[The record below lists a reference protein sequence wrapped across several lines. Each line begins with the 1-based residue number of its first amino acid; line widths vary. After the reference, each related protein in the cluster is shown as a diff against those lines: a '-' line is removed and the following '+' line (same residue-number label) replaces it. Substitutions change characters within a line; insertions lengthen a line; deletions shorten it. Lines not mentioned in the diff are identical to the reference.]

1 MLKLLLSL
9 VAAASVLHAETAPDF
24 DWVMHA
30 GGPKH
35 DKTRCIC
42 TDSKGDV
49 FICGEFSGASQ
60 WDGQSITSV
69 GDLDFFVAKLSPA
82 GKVLWVRTGGGS
94 KTDRGY
100 GVACDV
106 AGNCYVTGHFQSD
119 DCKFDGQPL
128 SLIGG
133 YDIFVGKYDGD
144 GKLQWIKSA
153 GGEGYDYGHG
163 IMVSAAGDVFVTGA
177 VVGDAT
183 FEGGKTPGEKISH
196 VFCASYSTAGAL
208 NWVKIA
214 EGKGSS
220 SGHGVSVD
228 GAGNAYVGG
237 YSGGIARLGGVE
249 LSNPKGSDILIAKFT
264 PKGEVNWIQQGF
276 GSAHA
281 MIHEISADK
290 DGRVWAS
297 GMFKEALKLEDGKIV
312 ENKGDNDLML
322 TCIDPAGKR
331 VWTLTGGGPKT
342 DYGLGVVGDGKGGCL
357 LTGEISDTADI
368 GGHSLTSH
376 GATDI
381 YVAGISG
388 DGKVGW
394 VKQMGG
400 TQSDS
405 AYTIAMDPGGNAF
418 LSGAISTTVNFDS
431 ISVTS
436 VGGGDVYVAK
446 LKAR

>member
-1 MLKLLLSL
+1 MLKLLLPVFAAL
-9 VAAASVLHAETAPDF
+9 VSILHAETAPDF

-42 TDSKGDV
+42 TDGKGNV
-49 FICGEFSGASQ
+49 FICGEFSGTAD

-82 GKVLWVRTGGGS
+82 GKELWVRTGGGS

-119 DCKFDGQPL
+119 DCKFAGHPL

-133 YDIFVGKYDGD
+133 YDIFVGKYDAD

-163 IMVSAAGDVFVTGA
+163 IMVSGAGDVFVTGA
-177 VVGDAT
+177 VVGDAA
-183 FEGGKTPGEKISH
+183 FEGSKTPGDKVSH

-214 EGKGSS
+214 AGKGSS

-237 YSGGIARLGGVE
+237 FSGGVAKLGGVE
-249 LSNPKGSDILIAKFT
+249 LSNPAGSDIL
-264 PKGEVNWIQQGF
+264 
-276 GSAHA
+276 
-281 MIHEISADK
+281 
-290 DGRVWAS
+290 
-297 GMFKEALKLEDGKIV
+297 
-312 ENKGDNDLML
+312 
-322 TCIDPAGKR
+322 
-331 VWTLTGGGPKT
+331 
-342 DYGLGVVGDGKGGCL
+342 
-357 LTGEISDTADI
+357 
-368 GGHSLTSH
+368 
-376 GATDI
+376 
-381 YVAGISG
+381 
-388 DGKVGW
+388 
-394 VKQMGG
+394 
-400 TQSDS
+400 
-405 AYTIAMDPGGNAF
+405 
-418 LSGAISTTVNFDS
+418 
-431 ISVTS
+431 
-436 VGGGDVYVAK
+436 
-446 LKAR
+446 